1 MQYALLALLFIPAYA
16 YIPTPT
22 FPVVFMTALPRPAIH
37 THGSIRCNR
46 YARLDPKSVKR
57 VVHHV
62 TMCSA
67 AADLSLRENGSQRK
81 PLRLP
86 NLSQVEHLDELL
98 AIIRP
103 YIATFENG
111 EGDEYALESWEAA
124 LAMNHISRLHK
135 KHRRQG
141 EDKNSLLATRQLA
154 RLAEIVIHDAETLK
168 PKGLSWALNACSVFP
183 LTASSHA
190 SMRGTTR
197 ERASK
202 EDGIVHASAPFDEVM
217 IALVHTMLDRLPRLQ
232 LAQERV
238 GVQNLAIFAA
248 AVAVIEERTPA
259 SGSQRASTLSNQANH
274 THTGKM
280 SQTYQNRLA
289 PLVSLALA
297 EGDES
302 WSSKGPITSLIRL

>member
-1 MQYALLALLFIPAYA
+1 M
-16 YIPTPT
+16 
-22 FPVVFMTALPRPAIH
+22 
-37 THGSIRCNR
+37 
-46 YARLDPKSVKR
+46 
-57 VVHHV
+57 
-62 TMCSA
+62 
-67 AADLSLRENGSQRK
+67 
-81 PLRLP
+81 
-86 NLSQVEHLDELL
+86 
-98 AIIRP
+98 
-103 YIATFENG
+103 ATSENG
-111 EGDEYALESWEAA
+111 ECDECALESWEAA

-135 KHRRQG
+135 KHRRLG
-141 EDKNSLLATRQLA
+141 ENKNSLLATRQLA

-168 PKGLSWALNACSVFP
+168 PKGLSWALNACSVFL

-197 ERASK
+197 EQASE

-217 IALVHTMLDRLPRLQ
+217 TALVHTMLDQLPRLQ
-232 LAQERV
+232 LAHERV

-248 AVAVIEERTPA
+248 AVALLEERTPP

-274 THTGKM
+274 TRTGKM

-302 WSSKGPITSLIRL
+302 WSSKGPIKALLRLY

>member
-1 MQYALLALLFIPAYA
+1 
-16 YIPTPT
+16 
-22 FPVVFMTALPRPAIH
+22 MTALPRPAMH

-46 YARLDPKSVKR
+46 YSRYARLDLKSVKR

-67 AADLSLRENGSQRK
+67 AADLSLRENGGQRK

-103 YIATFENG
+103 YLATSENG
-111 EGDEYALESWEAA
+111 ECDEYALESWEAA

-135 KHRRQG
+135 KHRRLG
-141 EDKNSLLATRQLA
+141 ENKSSLLATRQLA

-190 SMRGTTR
+190 MRGTTR
-197 ERASK
+197 EQASE

-217 IALVHTMLDRLPRLQ
+217 TALVHTMLDQLPRLQ

-238 GVQNLAIFAA
+238 GVQNLAIFAG
-248 AVAVIEERTPA
+248 AVALLEERTPP

-302 WSSKGPITSLIRL
+302 WSSQGPTKALIRL